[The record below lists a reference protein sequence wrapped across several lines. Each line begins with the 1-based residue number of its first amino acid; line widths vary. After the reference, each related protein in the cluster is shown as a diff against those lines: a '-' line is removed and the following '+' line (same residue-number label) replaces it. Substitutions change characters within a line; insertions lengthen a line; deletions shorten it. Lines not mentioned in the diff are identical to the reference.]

1 MAVHNDENGVWFSN
15 DIKADKY
22 MDSNPEDYKLLLQ
35 KLAELEDVRERM
47 KDLRWQEA
55 EILSDIHQL
64 KPPYKATY
72 GGIGVV
78 TVAQSKSKK
87 WDNESV
93 LNHLMA
99 RARDARRIDKDTGE
113 VLESEGQAVRR
124 VIEQCAGIGYWR
136 VTALREY
143 GLEPDEFYETTSS
156 KPSVRIEN

>member
-99 RARDARRIDKDTGE
+99 RASDARRIDKDTGE
-113 VLESEGQAVRR
+113 VLESE
-124 VIEQCAGIGYWR
+124 GYWR